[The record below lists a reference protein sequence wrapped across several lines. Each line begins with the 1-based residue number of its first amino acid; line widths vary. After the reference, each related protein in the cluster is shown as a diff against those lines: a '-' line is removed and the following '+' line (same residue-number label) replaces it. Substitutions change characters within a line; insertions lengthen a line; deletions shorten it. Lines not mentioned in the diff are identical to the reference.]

1 MSKHPYRPLPNVE
14 HVPEIPRTFTFH
26 SVDHGSKLG
35 GFVVFQTMSL
45 PIVLG
50 VTVAFVS
57 TIAGILVFAV
67 GVFLMI
73 LWWRRRTVGE
83 AFLLQ
88 VDDGCLHVRSGARA
102 IASLPLHEL
111 DAVNLDTKTI
121 QRVEEGSSAIPAMRF
136 ADARVGLEVDT
147 CRLVLCATNTRVVL
161 GEKYIAHMDA
171 IESLGKIRVF
181 LRKNG
186 WLPKSEREEES

>member
-1 MSKHPYRPLPNVE
+1 MSKHPYRPLPKVE
-14 HVPEIPRTFTFH
+14 DVPDTPRTFTYH

-35 GFVVFQTMSL
+35 GLLMFQIVSL

-50 VTVAFVS
+50 ATVYVQLS
-57 TIAGILVFAV
+57 EIAGVLVFAV
-67 GVFLMI
+67 GVFLMFR
-73 LWWRRRTVGE
+73 WWRRRSVGE

-102 IASLPLHEL
+102 IASLQLHEL
-111 DAVNLDTKTI
+111 YAVELDTKTI
-121 QRVEEGSSAIPAMRF
+121 QRVEEGGSAIPAMRF

-147 CRLVLCATNTRVVL
+147 CRIVLSAANARVVL
-161 GEKYIAHMDA
+161 GDKYIAHMDA
-171 IESLGKIRVF
+171 TASLGKIRVF

-186 WLPKSEREEES
+186 WLPKSEREA